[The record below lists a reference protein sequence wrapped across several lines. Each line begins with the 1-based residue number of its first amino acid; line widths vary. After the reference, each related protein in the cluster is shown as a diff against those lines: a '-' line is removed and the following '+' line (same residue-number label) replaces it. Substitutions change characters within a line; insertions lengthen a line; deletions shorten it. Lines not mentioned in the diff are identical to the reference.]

1 MKTANLTHCLALS
14 ALTASLLGAMVQPQ
28 SALAQVTAPNEAPYT
43 ANEVDPS
50 KQGLGNGFDPMSLI
64 HNANLSRSRNGSDFA
79 EDTRRNLNQAADQF
93 KQLQQQ
99 RMLEM
104 QQQSEP
110 VMAPEPGTPQS

>member
-1 MKTANLTHCLALS
+1 MKTANLIHCLALS
-14 ALTASLLGAMVQPQ
+14 ALTAGLWGAQPAQ
-28 SALAQVTAPNEAPYT
+28 AQVTAPGETPYT

-79 EDTRRNLNQAADQF
+79 EDTQRNINKAADQF

-110 VMAPEPGTPQS
+110 GGAELAPGTP

>member
-1 MKTANLTHCLALS
+1 MKKANLTHCLALG
-14 ALTASLLGAMVQPQ
+14 ALAAGLFGAMVPSPPSYAQ
-28 SALAQVTAPNEAPYT
+28 STAPGETPYT

-64 HNANLSRSRNGSDFA
+64 HNANLSRSRNGADFA
-79 EDTRRNLNQAADQF
+79 EDAKRNLNQAADQF

-104 QQQSEP
+104 QQKSEP
-110 VMAPEPGTPQS
+110 AIAPEPGTPQG